1 MRLLLPAE
9 DSLPGRNDRWV
20 LLPGLCCHAAGG
32 EPELAKVVSAAWFLL
47 YLAGHLVDNVEDN
60 DETKEIALVGGPA
73 SAINVANGYFLTAAL
88 MLNELTKIDYAKS
101 QAHFI
106 RADFYNTILV
116 MTSGQHQDINVP
128 QLSLKQWWQVAGAKT
143 GSFFSLACRSGARLG
158 TGDSEKIAAFSN
170 YGVHLGLM
178 LQIHDDIQELQSLLT
193 EGITKVPKNIQQSL
207 AFTYA
212 LDVLPET
219 EITRLNELIAL
230 NSDDPELV
238 NEIIEILDRS
248 GAGLYLLA
256 EMERHYNSGVGFL
269 QDADPLA
276 PAADQLMEL
285 IGGLKV
291 G

>member
-32 EPELAKVVSAAWFLL
+32 EPEFAKVVSAAWFLL

-116 MTSGQHQDINVP
+116 MTSAQHRDVNSP
-128 QLSLKQWWQVAGAKT
+128 QFTLNQWWQVAEAKT

-158 TGDSEKIAAFSN
+158 TDDAEKIESYSKF
-170 YGVHLGLM
+170 GFHLGLM
-178 LQIHDDIQELQSLLT
+178 LQIQDDIEDLQTLMDQNSCEIPQGFKKSLT
-193 EGITKVPKNIQQSL
+193 AAY
-207 AFTYA
+207 AF
-212 LDVLPET
+212 DVLPESNVMQLKQLLDD
-219 EITRLNELIAL
+219 I
-230 NSDDPELV
+230 SSDPEEV
-238 NEIIEILDRS
+238 NKVIRLLDQC

-256 EMERHYNSGVGFL
+256 EMDRHYALGVEYL
-269 QDADPLA
+269 KKAEPLSHA
-276 PAADQLMEL
+276 SDELMTM
-285 IGGLKV
+285 IGGLKLK
-291 G
+291 